1 MTPTNI
7 VTVGV
12 AAATTTA
19 VAMITT
25 VICLPV
31 STTATATL
39 CSCIG
44 HHMVLL
50 PLHLLRRNSHFSVKK
65 PGVEGLRADRF
76 RHPIDLLNQR
86 IVISNKTIENIR
98 DDIIIV

>member
-1 MTPTNI
+1 MIFIWVVRVAKMTPTAI
-7 VTVGV
+7 VMVGV
-12 AAATTTA
+12 AAVTATA
-19 VAMITT
+19 VAVIAI

-31 STTATATL
+31 SATATATS

-50 PLHLLRRNSHFSVKK
+50 PLHLLRRNSRFSVKK

-76 RHPIDLLNQR
+76 CHPIDLLNQ
-86 IVISNKTIENIR
+86 
-98 DDIIIV
+98 